1 MTFRGNKFTRPERVL
16 TKPLPGLVQ
25 EAKARGPCPAGTDCF
40 VPGRVARSGNRQ
52 HLCQAAVSEA
62 DFPGSTRR
70 RIPRRFTWKG
80 RGSRRH
86 EAQTSVRAGRWPN
99 RSSRQLPSRTPVLKS
114 VAPPRFLCLQRAPLI
129 LSEKQE
135 LPEVQPTLTF
145 CNIAKCPIQLRR
157 PTATLWTHVPLPH
170 HAAPCLTP
178 GLPLTPG
185 GRACSRARM
194 PVFTYVLICAFRGH
208 PYVVLAGMVNFP
220 SHTCQLPS
228 SPAASDVMTATAAW
242 ACELWGRI
250 VLSLPILLEKFML
263 DGGKQ

>member
-1 MTFRGNKFTRPERVL
+1 M
-16 TKPLPGLVQ
+16 
-25 EAKARGPCPAGTDCF
+25 
-40 VPGRVARSGNRQ
+40 
-52 HLCQAAVSEA
+52 
-62 DFPGSTRR
+62 
-70 RIPRRFTWKG
+70 
-80 RGSRRH
+80 
-86 EAQTSVRAGRWPN
+86 
-99 RSSRQLPSRTPVLKS
+99 
-114 VAPPRFLCLQRAPLI
+114 
-129 LSEKQE
+129 
-135 LPEVQPTLTF
+135 QPTLTF

-157 PTATLWTHVPLPH
+157 PSATLWTDVPLPH

-263 DGGKQ
+263 VAVNLIMEGSSKGSEDGRHRRRKGDREGEDRDEGREEGSQEEAPARSCPLTATVAN